1 MRTRIFK
8 IEVPSY
14 SNCIVTASLLQEL
27 IAEDSMTLKPA
38 QVKVTEI
45 YRDDTDEDHPNER
58 PHRG

>member
-14 SNCIVTASLLQEL
+14 SNCIVTASL
-27 IAEDSMTLKPA
+27 TLKPA
-38 QVKVTEI
+38 QIKVTEM
-45 YRDDTDEDHPNER
+45 YRDYADEDHPNER